1 VTANHPVVRWLDGLY
16 LACIWISGIALVVMC
31 LVIPVGVFARYVLG
45 FGAQWPEPIAILMMV
60 LFTFFGAAAA
70 YRAGAHIAVQMLTD
84 RLPRAL
90 QRACAGFVHLAM
102 LAVSVFVLVYGLK
115 LVQGTMG
122 QTLSELPWLPV
133 GITYLALPL
142 GSLVTLL
149 FVLEHIVFG
158 SQHARPVCTFD
169 HEAGVAEEAL

>member
-1 VTANHPVVRWLDGLY
+1 MNHPFVRLLDGLY

-31 LVIPVGVFARYVLG
+31 LVIPVGVFARYLLG

-84 RLPRAL
+84 RLPAPL
-90 QRACAGFVHLAM
+90 QRACAGIVHLAM
-102 LAVSVFVLVYGLK
+102 AAVSLFVLVYGFK

-142 GSLVTLL
+142 GSVVTLL
-149 FVLEHIVFG
+149 FVVEHVVFG
-158 SQHARPVCTFD
+158 SQHRRPVCTYD
-169 HEAGVAEEAL
+169 HEPGVAEEAI

>member
-1 VTANHPVVRWLDGLY
+1 
-16 LACIWISGIALVVMC
+16 
-31 LVIPVGVFARYVLG
+31 
-45 FGAQWPEPIAILMMV
+45 
-60 LFTFFGAAAA
+60 
-70 YRAGAHIAVQMLTD
+70 
-84 RLPRAL
+84 
-90 QRACAGFVHLAM
+90 M
-102 LAVSVFVLVYGLK
+102 LAVSVFVLVYGFK
-115 LVQGTMG
+115 LVEGTMG

-169 HEAGVAEEAL
+169 HEPGVAEEAV

>member
-1 VTANHPVVRWLDGLY
+1 MNHPVVRWLDGLY

-84 RLPRAL
+84 RLPRPL

-102 LAVSVFVLVYGLK
+102 LAVSLFVLVYGFK
-115 LVQGTMG
+115 LVEGMMG

-169 HEAGVAEEAL
+169 HEPGVAEEAI

>member
-1 VTANHPVVRWLDGLY
+1 MSHPVVRLLDALY
-16 LACIWISGIALVVMC
+16 LACIWISGVALVVMC

-45 FGAQWPEPIAILMMV
+45 FGAQWPEPVAILMMV
-60 LFTFFGAAAA
+60 VFTFFGAAAA

-84 RLPRAL
+84 RLPAPLR
-90 QRACAGFVHLAM
+90 RACAGFVHLAM
-102 LAVSVFVLVYGLK
+102 LAASGFVAVWGFQLVK
-115 LVQGTMG
+115 GTMG
-122 QTLSELPWLPV
+122 QTISELPWLPV

-158 SQHARPVCTFD
+158 SQHERPVVTFD
-169 HEAGVAEEAL
+169 HEPGVAEEAI